1 MAVLLC
7 LANGVSYVSEGVYE
21 KRFRYVEELI
31 KMGATIKVDGRTAV
45 IEGGRELSGAPVIAV
60 DLRAGVAMVIAGLVA
75 QGTTEI
81 SDIHLI
87 ERGYDDVVGKL
98 RSLGAEIKRV
108 SAPDPEESELI
119 KKAN

>member
-1 MAVLLC
+1 M
-7 LANGVSYVSEGVYE
+7 
-21 KRFRYVEELI
+21 EELI

-45 IEGGRELSGAPVIAV
+45 IEGGKSLSGAPVIAV

-75 QGTTEI
+75 EGTTEI

-98 RSLGAEIKRV
+98 RSLGANIKKV
-108 SAPDPEESELI
+108 SAPDPEKTELI

>member
-1 MAVLLC
+1 
-7 LANGVSYVSEGVYE
+7 
-21 KRFRYVEELI
+21 
-31 KMGATIKVDGRTAV
+31 
-45 IEGGRELSGAPVIAV
+45 
-60 DLRAGVAMVIAGLVA
+60 MVIAGLVA

-98 RSLGAEIKRV
+98 HNLGADIKKV
-108 SAPDPEESELI
+108 SVPDPEEAELM

>member
-1 MAVLLC
+1 
-7 LANGVSYVSEGVYE
+7 
-21 KRFRYVEELI
+21 
-31 KMGATIKVDGRTAV
+31 MGATIKVDGRTAV
-45 IEGGRELSGAPVIAV
+45 IEGGKALSGAPVIAV

-98 RSLGAEIKRV
+98 RSLGADIKKV
-108 SAPDPEESELI
+108 NVPDPEEAELM